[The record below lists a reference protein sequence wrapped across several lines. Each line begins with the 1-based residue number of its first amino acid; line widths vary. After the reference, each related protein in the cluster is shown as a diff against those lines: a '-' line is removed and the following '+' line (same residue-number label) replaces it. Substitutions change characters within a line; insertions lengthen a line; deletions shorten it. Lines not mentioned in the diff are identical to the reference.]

1 MKRSY
6 IVYTTS
12 LAVIVGLILC
22 ILFVFSKP
30 EIQARIGETF
40 QKIETQSKHQA
51 TLKQKPTESPNQP
64 RPEPEEPMITGI
76 QQMLYDDSIGS
87 YLIVTEDYRF
97 FEVSG
102 TGDRIN
108 ASFTLENERNP
119 LLLGALDGMTLVD
132 GETVA
137 LLTTNQVLV
146 TINREDGVWREVKR
160 EKISG
165 TTVKDNFHGLGYD
178 AEKERFF
185 AINVL
190 WSNERVELTYFA
202 MKEDVVKVSPKA
214 TVKEKKRAE
223 RDKRPPYLS
232 VTAREAIRMQENAP
246 SDVKKAFKDIQPI
259 GLAKRQG
266 RLYTLDSK
274 ELFLYSIDPKKKS
287 VTGESASP
295 KVYGAQGIFLQD
307 NELFALIDSTKF
319 SNRSFIPID

>member
-12 LAVIVGLILC
+12 LAVVVGLILC
-22 ILFVFSKP
+22 VLFVFSKP
-30 EIQARIGETF
+30 EIRAQIGETF

-51 TLKQKPTESPNQP
+51 TLKQKPAESPNQP
-64 RPEPEEPMITGI
+64 TPQPEEPLIKDI

-87 YLIVTEDYRF
+87 YLVVTEDYHF

-108 ASFTLENERNP
+108 ASFMLENERNP
-119 LLLGALDGMTLVD
+119 LLLGALDGMALVD

-146 TINREDGVWREVKR
+146 TINREDGVWREEKR

-178 AEKERFF
+178 ADKERFF
-185 AINVL
+185 TINDL

-214 TVKEKKRAE
+214 TAKEKKNAE
-223 RDKRPPYLS
+223 RNKRPPYLS
-232 VTAREAIRMQENAP
+232 VTAREAIRVQENAP

-259 GLAKRQG
+259 GLAKRQD
-266 RLYTLDSK
+266 RLYTLDSE
-274 ELFLYSIDPKKKS
+274 ELFLYSIDPEKKT
-287 VTGESASP
+287 VTGESTSP